1 LAVIWDLTDYTG
13 FKGSDTLT
21 GTLDLMDQATNPGNL
36 TTELIIIVKTPEKPV
51 MQCAENYILSC
62 DPVIHFDRP
71 VATDQ
76 CGVVRVEQT
85 DRTGLSSGSVFPV
98 GITTLTYRANNAAGS
113 SYCTIEIEILPDLNV
128 QHVSGVAESD
138 TLHLAACLPPR
149 ISGDDLDIGAH
160 QRHSNVSTRIFSQDA
175 PSDLE
180 DGMWKLLNYEY
191 TVTSYCGGTGT
202 FRNFVALYD
211 LSPPMF
217 LNFPN
222 NTTISSTDD
231 LPPISEE
238 VNIIDLCRFV
248 VWDTVITTPMVE
260 IGSGDTLAFVR
271 RWMAEDEV
279 GNRSFRDQMIYMA
292 PTSVEQFG
300 SVKAHVARESDLI
313 NTHFPGSAGTDGI
326 PVTLYRIDSSAQ
338 NTVAVDSLDSGNW
351 QGQHGNILFTP
362 LRTGMYRLK
371 IEVPRGYL
379 ALNPDALFSEDG
391 WSDTLAVQGNSPLD
405 LGTILFIPVPDTT
418 VTDTLPPVALIDYT
432 QITQTRISSES
443 FTLYP
448 NPTSGKVT
456 IRIPHSESFDYRIY
470 NHLGQLVENRSA
482 SDGAEIDLSNR
493 VAGMYFIHVRNGKV
507 DLGSKKVVVSN

>member
-1 LAVIWDLTDYTG
+1 
-13 FKGSDTLT
+13 
-21 GTLDLMDQATNPGNL
+21 
-36 TTELIIIVKTPEKPV
+36 
-51 MQCAENYILSC
+51 
-62 DPVIHFDRP
+62 
-71 VATDQ
+71 
-76 CGVVRVEQT
+76 
-85 DRTGLSSGSVFPV
+85 
-98 GITTLTYRANNAAGS
+98 
-113 SYCTIEIEILPDLNV
+113 
-128 QHVSGVAESD
+128 
-138 TLHLAACLPPR
+138 
-149 ISGDDLDIGAH
+149 
-160 QRHSNVSTRIFSQDA
+160 
-175 PSDLE
+175 
-180 DGMWKLLNYEY
+180 
-191 TVTSYCGGTGT
+191 
-202 FRNFVALYD
+202 

-279 GNRSFRDQMIYMA
+279 GNRSFRDQMIYMS

-300 SVKAHVARESDLI
+300 SVKAHVARQSDLI
-313 NTHFPGSAGTDGI
+313 NTHFPDSAGTDGI
-326 PVTLYRIDSSAQ
+326 PDIFYFIYSLAQ
-338 NTVAVDSLDSGNW
+338 YTIAVDSLDSGNW

-418 VTDTLPPVALIDYT
+418 VTDTL
-432 QITQTRISSES
+432 
-443 FTLYP
+443 
-448 NPTSGKVT
+448 
-456 IRIPHSESFDYRIY
+456 
-470 NHLGQLVENRSA
+470 
-482 SDGAEIDLSNR
+482 
-493 VAGMYFIHVRNGKV
+493 
-507 DLGSKKVVVSN
+507 